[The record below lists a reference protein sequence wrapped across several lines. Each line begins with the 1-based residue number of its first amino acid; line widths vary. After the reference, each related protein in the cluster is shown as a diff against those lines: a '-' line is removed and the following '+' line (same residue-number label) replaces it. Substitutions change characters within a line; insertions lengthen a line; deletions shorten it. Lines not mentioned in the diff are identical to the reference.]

1 MADGI
6 AHVIF
11 VLVILRAVD
20 VAISSRESGEAGLN
34 TFLWRGFICAESEA
48 GDFTC
53 DVAKGERG
61 CCDERAGMISDFNS
75 RKQFEPTVPSLTVI
89 TTVPLVYY

>member
-6 AHVIF
+6 AHLIF

-61 CCDERAGMISDFNS
+61 CYGERAGMISD
-75 RKQFEPTVPSLTVI
+75 LTAGNNLN
-89 TTVPLVYY
+89 PLFHR